1 MHRRLAT
8 RTVHVFGLDRHVN
21 ARQVGG
27 KRTAIGA
34 TLFATRPCGGRVRP
48 IGGGFVRGKGLL
60 DIFERKL
67 QLLGVKLLRTPAKLR
82 ALQLAQQMPQA
93 IDLRQRMVALDERR
107 ITLRTRRRDQRM
119 ERFDIG
125 RKLICDLAHDAALKQ
140 IRTRL

>member
-1 MHRRLAT
+1 MRHDHSELRRNNVEPLRGVLADHMHWRLAT
-8 RTVHVFGLDRHVN
+8 RAVHVFGLDRHVD

-34 TLFATRPCGGRVRP
+34 ALFAPGPCGGWVCP
-48 IGGGFVRGKGLL
+48 VGGGFVRGKGLL
-60 DIFERKL
+60 DILERQL

-93 IDLRQRMVALDERR
+93 IDLRQRLVALDERR

-119 ERFDIG
+119 
-125 RKLICDLAHDAALKQ
+125 
-140 IRTRL
+140 